1 MPKFAAQSVPT
12 SISLI
17 WKQRQQGMAIFGDT
31 ENDKLEL
38 LKALS
43 VEVIG
48 APDSK
53 NDDYAGYVVVYRAY
67 DMAKTWC
74 TLAIS
79 STGIQV
85 KIGLGSL
92 YILLRIE

>member
-1 MPKFAAQSVPT
+1 M
-12 SISLI
+12 I
-17 WKQRQQGMAIFGDT
+17 R
-31 ENDKLEL
+31 
-38 LKALS
+38 
-43 VEVIG
+43 

-53 NDDYAGYVVVYRAY
+53 DYDYAGYVVVYRAY

-74 TLAIS
+74 TSARS

-92 YILLRIE
+92 YILLLIE